1 MHCNTVISNTKELH
15 IQGPQQPQLS
25 DQQGVGQSNADSHYR
40 WKEQILEP
48 KLRHKALKSYSASP
62 LTVCCP
68 ESRKLVFMCFPS
80 QTHFTTSLCGS

>member
-48 KLRHKALKSYSASP
+48 KLRH
-62 LTVCCP
+62 
-68 ESRKLVFMCFPS
+68 
-80 QTHFTTSLCGS
+80 